1 MKKAEATPK
10 TIDEYIAPFPREV
23 RVLLEKIRK
32 TIREAIPEAT
42 EGISYRMPVFRL
54 GGVLIYF
61 AAFQHHIGVYPP
73 VAGDA
78 ALERAL
84 APYAGEKG
92 NLRFPYDQPMRYD
105 LIERIVRLRERQL
118 REKAGKGRGKRR
130 RERPSSTRTV
140 AGRSSRGSE
149 ASPRTRRGAGG
160 G

>member
-1 MKKAEATPK
+1 MKSTQVVPR
-10 TIDEYIAPFPREV
+10 TIDEYMAPFPPAV
-23 RVLLEKIRK
+23 RSILEQIRR
-32 TIREAIPEAT
+32 TVRSAVPEAT

-105 LIERIVRLRERQL
+105 LIERIVRLRAKQF
-118 REKAGKGRGKRR
+118 REKAAKGRGKRR
-130 RERPSSTRTV
+130 
-140 AGRSSRGSE
+140 
-149 ASPRTRRGAGG
+149 
-160 G
+160 